1 MQTRWRDVHESEWNW
16 AGFPVD
22 YVINNNGSMEDLDKL
37 VNDLQ
42 RNLFKTHLSVV

>member
-22 YVINNNGSMEDLDKL
+22 YIINNTGSIEDLDKL